1 MTKSL
6 RRLLAAFLTAAI
18 ALGPVVA
25 SAQGRVCDLSQAA
38 DSKLQA
44 RLEALVKAQGLAG
57 QARDGHLAL
66 TLLILTDRQ
75 RPRLAQ
81 INGHEMLYAAS
92 LPKIAILLG
101 AAVSLDDGSLEL
113 DAALENDIHEMIRHS
128 CNDCSNRVLE
138 RVGEQKV
145 LDILQSPRL
154 GFYDDDGAGGLWLGK
169 EYGPHPAFKRDPLN
183 GLSHRAATYQAA
195 RFYCSLQRGTLVSP
209 KATRLMLDALA
220 NPGIGHKF
228 VKGLERYEDIELFR
242 KSGTWSTWHADSA
255 LVRAGDDV
263 YVIVGLAEDPEGG
276 AWLERLAAPLHEL
289 ATAP

>member
-1 MTKSL
+1 V
-6 RRLLAAFLTAAI
+6 RRVLAALLAAVLVLAPSAA
-18 ALGPVVA
+18 L
-25 SAQGRVCDLSQAA
+25 AQGRVCDLSQAA
-38 DSKLQA
+38 DAELQSG
-44 RLEALVKAQGLAG
+44 LEALVTSQGLDG
-57 QARDGHLAL
+57 PARDRHLAL
-66 TLLILTDRQ
+66 TLLVLTDREH
-75 RPRLAQ
+75 PRLAQ
-81 INGHEMLYAAS
+81 VNGHEMLYAAS

-101 AAVSLDDGSLEL
+101 AAVSLDDGSLQL
-113 DAALENDIHEMIRHS
+113 DPALENDIHEMIRHS
-128 CNDCSNRVLE
+128 CNACSNRVLE

-183 GLSHRAATYQAA
+183 GLSHGATTYQAA

-220 NPGIGHKF
+220 DPGIEHKF
-228 VKGLERYEDIELFR
+228 VKGLKRYEDIELFR

-263 YVIVGLAEDPEGG
+263 YVIVGLAEDPQGG
-276 AWLERLAAPLHEL
+276 AWLEHLAAPLHEL

>member
-1 MTKSL
+1 MTL
-6 RRLLAAFLTAAI
+6 
-18 ALGPVVA
+18 
-25 SAQGRVCDLSQAA
+25 AQGRVCDLSQAA
-38 DSKLQA
+38 DAGLQSG
-44 RLEALVKAQGLAG
+44 LEALVRAQGLDGA
-57 QARDGHLAL
+57 ARDGRLAL
-66 TLLILTDRQ
+66 TLLVLTDREH
-75 RPRLAQ
+75 PRLAQ
-81 INGHEMLYAAS
+81 VNGHEMLYAAS

-113 DAALENDIHEMIRHS
+113 DPALENDIHEMIRHS

-183 GLSHRAATYQAA
+183 GLSHGATTYQAA

-220 NPGIGHKF
+220 DPGIEHKF
-228 VKGLERYEDIELFR
+228 VKGLKRYEDIELFR

-263 YVIVGLAEDPEGG
+263 YVIVGLAEDPQGG